1 MSHDALKHLKARFN
15 EQVTGAAGE
24 LVLIEGSEEILGTP
38 LYARKAITANRKN
51 RIFKAEP
58 DGMVAFL
65 AEIIIQGG
73 YTANGKLMFTNSQRQ
88 ELINHC
94 LSDDIEFLGG
104 EISSVIFGDDDMDSA
119 KSAVKKAKNAEEKTA
134 KN

>member
-1 MSHDALKHLKARFN
+1 MSHDALKHLKARFDA
-15 EQVTGAAGE
+15 QVTGAAGE
-24 LVLIEGSEEILGTP
+24 LVLIEGSEEVLGTP

-51 RIFKAEP
+51 RIFKAEA

-73 YTANGKLMFTNSQRQ
+73 YAANGKLMFTNNQRQ

-94 LSDDIEFLGG
+94 SSDDIEFLGG
-104 EISSVIFGDDDMDSA
+104 EISSVIFGEDDSDTA
-119 KSAVKKAKNAEEKTA
+119 KSVAKKAKNVEEKAA